1 MRIGGFQKFSLIDY
15 PEKISAIIF
24 TQGCNFRCPY
34 CHNPELVKPELFTD
48 PIPEEEVLSFLET
61 RKGLIDGVVITGGE
75 PLLQSGLKDFLM
87 HIKRMGYLVKLDT
100 NGSNPQRLEELLSEG
115 LFDYIAMDIKSP
127 IEEYI
132 SVVRA
137 EVDTDHIRKTL
148 MLITKSGLP
157 YEVRTTLFRGLT
169 TSDVLRMM
177 EELKTYGVENYYL
190 QMVVTKKRYGV
201 NPVRKSFSN
210 GTDKTL
216 IVDVPLLLKISGKTL
231 NNTGLETLM
240 KNSPQNWRLIQW
252 KQDVDNRRKDKYPEQ
267 TCI

>member
-34 CHNPELVKPELFTD
+34 CHNPELVKPELFNE
-48 PIPEEEVLSFLET
+48 PIPEENVLSFLET

-100 NGSNPQRLEELLSEG
+100 NGSNPQRLEELLAEG

-216 IVDVPLLLKISGKTL
+216 IVDVPLLFENLRENFKQYGFRNL
-231 NNTGLETLM
+231 NEKLSAELEADSM
-240 KNSPQNWRLIQW
+240 EAR
-252 KQDVDNRRKDKYPEQ
+252 
-267 TCI
+267 C

>member
-1 MRIGGFQKFSLIDY
+1 
-15 PEKISAIIF
+15 
-24 TQGCNFRCPY
+24 
-34 CHNPELVKPELFTD
+34 
-48 PIPEEEVLSFLET
+48 
-61 RKGLIDGVVITGGE
+61 
-75 PLLQSGLKDFLM
+75 
-87 HIKRMGYLVKLDT
+87 
-100 NGSNPQRLEELLSEG
+100 
-115 LFDYIAMDIKSP
+115 MDIKSP

-216 IVDVPLLLKISGKTL
+216 IVDVPLLFENLRENFKQYGFRNL
-231 NNTGLETLM
+231 NEKLSAELEADSM
-240 KNSPQNWRLIQW
+240 EAR
-252 KQDVDNRRKDKYPEQ
+252 
-267 TCI
+267 C